1 MTPDRRREGTSGT
14 GRSRDRGRGGRPSGI
29 AAVLMALVAAG
40 PVASLAEPLEAHA
53 ADAALSSLVAPLR
66 DQHGRPGPAGAA
78 LEKPHAVFVVSAR
91 RLRRVREWQKEL
103 DRRVEGVSYLRVAD
117 VPSEAGRPPARF
129 EDVAEELRK
138 RVPADVAVLV
148 DLERR
153 FAGRLD
159 LDTREVNVLVFD
171 ASGAMV
177 GRFRGRPTPAAADEA
192 TTRLLA
198 LPGVHRRAAAPPPAR

>member
-1 MTPDRRREGTSGT
+1 MS
-14 GRSRDRGRGGRPSGI
+14 
-29 AAVLMALVAAG
+29 LVATG
-40 PVASLAEPLEAHA
+40 PVAAFAGPLEAHA
-53 ADAALSSLVAPLR
+53 TDAALKSLVAPLR

-78 LEKPHAVFVVSAR
+78 LEKAHAVFVVSAR

-117 VPSEAGRPPARF
+117 VPPEADRPPARF

-159 LDTREVNVLVFD
+159 LDTREVNVLLFD

-177 GRFRGRPTPAAADEA
+177 GRLRGRPTAAAADEA
-192 TTRLLA
+192 ASRLLA
-198 LPGVHRRAAAPPPAR
+198 LPGVHRRAPAPPPAR